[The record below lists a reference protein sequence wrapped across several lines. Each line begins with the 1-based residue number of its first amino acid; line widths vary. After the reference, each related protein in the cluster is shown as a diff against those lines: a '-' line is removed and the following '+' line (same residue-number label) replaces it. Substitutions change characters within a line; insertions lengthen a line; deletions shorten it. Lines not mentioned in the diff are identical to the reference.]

1 MLLLPVDPGKCYL
14 VWFAVISFVDFD
26 SKHLLARFHTVYIIH
41 GFGTGAVRKAVY
53 EALKLNKNVKETRFG
68 GEGEGLNGCT
78 VVTLK

>member
-1 MLLLPVDPGKCYL
+1 MRLDLRGERYVD
-14 VWFAVISFVDFD
+14 VATQVDLFID
-26 SKHLLARFHTVYIIH
+26 RAILARYHTVYIIH